1 MVSRTEGDI
10 NLTSERSKW
19 QEKFLS
25 QDTINVLEEDSDVFI
40 HQALS
45 SPCLDCVTGVDGIY
59 LYTKDGRKIMDFHGN
74 SVHQLGYNH
83 PYLINAL
90 EKQLRTLSF
99 SPRRFTNEK
108 AIALAQKLS
117 ALNGGGKKVLFT
129 PSGSSSIGLAL
140 KMVRYT
146 KKKFKTISLWDS
158 FHGANLDAIS
168 VGGESHF
175 RKNIGPLLPG
185 TEHIMPYNSYRCPFG
200 DCKACNF
207 KCLDYLEYI
216 CRCEGDIG
224 AIIMEPVRCTD
235 VQIPPKEYYKR
246 IRRICDDYDI
256 ALIFDEI
263 PTAFGRTGKMFVYQ
277 HYDIEPDILVV
288 GKGLGGAL
296 YPISAVI
303 AKESFDVCEEI
314 SLGHYTHE
322 KSPLGAAV
330 GLALIEYIEKANLL
344 EKVEEIGNYMT
355 QRLQKMQERFAC
367 IGDVRSI
374 GALLAVEL
382 VKDRES
388 KEKDV
393 MLAERILY
401 RCLEYGL
408 SFKVSQGN
416 VLTLAPP
423 LIISQEELTRAM
435 DILEKAIEEQQG
447 N

>member
-1 MVSRTEGDI
+1 M
-10 NLTSERSKW
+10 
-19 QEKFLS
+19 
-25 QDTINVLEEDSDVFI
+25 
-40 HQALS
+40 
-45 SPCLDCVTGVDGIY
+45 
-59 LYTKDGRKIMDFHGN
+59 
-74 SVHQLGYNH
+74 
-83 PYLINAL
+83 
-90 EKQLRTLSF
+90 
-99 SPRRFTNEK
+99 
-108 AIALAQKLS
+108 
-117 ALNGGGKKVLFT
+117 
-129 PSGSSSIGLAL
+129 
-140 KMVRYT
+140 
-146 KKKFKTISLWDS
+146 
-158 FHGANLDAIS
+158 
-168 VGGESHF
+168 
-175 RKNIGPLLPG
+175 
-185 TEHIMPYNSYRCPFG
+185 
-200 DCKACNF
+200 
-207 KCLDYLEYI
+207 
-216 CRCEGDIG
+216 
-224 AIIMEPVRCTD
+224 
-235 VQIPPKEYYKR
+235 
-246 IRRICDDYDI
+246 
-256 ALIFDEI
+256 
-263 PTAFGRTGKMFVYQ
+263 
-277 HYDIEPDILVV
+277 V

-344 EKVEEIGNYMT
+344 EKVEKIGNYMR

-435 DILEKAIEEQQG
+435 DILEKAIEEQ
-447 N
+447 